1 MASKKAIEAGGA
13 FIRIFADDSPLRRAL
28 DGVAKRLK
36 GFAAPLI
43 GASKLIG
50 AGLASAGVAAMAAT
64 KSFANYA
71 DGIGDAAARTGITER
86 ALSELGYAAQL
97 SGSSMEDL
105 EKGLRNLQKGIGSG
119 SAKKALEQLGLDPRQ
134 LMAMDPEQQFLAVA
148 NAIGQIPDQATK
160 TATAMSLLGKSGAQL
175 VPFMSQGQAAIDALR
190 QEARDLGVSIGG
202 SEVQAA
208 AAFNDAL
215 DKMFAALQG
224 VSIQIGKVLAPVLTW
239 LADQVLIVA
248 KNFISWLNDVG
259 KFVGSWDTAMATM
272 NLGWVATTNAIIGAW
287 DATYSQLVSTAATIA
302 ITIEGAFDSMGV
314 AILSTWESTLSK
326 MLSVAYN
333 QTEKIAEPIAGMIES
348 LGFKDVADTLRGGA
362 IAVGIG
368 GRAGAAQMGAR
379 PEGRQADLQQRAAQR
394 QAEID
399 QIAANQQADLAARE
413 VARQAEIEKA
423 TQALVDSMQKD
434 QKAAEEEARARSEQ
448 AKGVALEMAGIGA
461 DGKSGA
467 ETAGT
472 FAAAAIAGLGASSIQ
487 LDMLNALIGI
497 KDNTEELI
505 ALDEA
510 GGMA

>member
-13 FIRIFADDSPLRRAL
+13 FIRIFAEDSPLRRAL

-50 AGLASAGVAAMAAT
+50 AGLASAGIAAVAAT
-64 KSFANYA
+64 KTFANYA
-71 DGIGDAAARTGITER
+71 DSIGDAAARTGVSAT
-86 ALSELGYAAQL
+86 ALSELGYAAKL

-105 EKGLRNLQKGIGSG
+105 EKGLRTLQKGIGSG
-119 SAKKALEQLGLDPRQ
+119 AANDQLKKLGLDPKEI
-134 LMAMDPEQQFLAVA
+134 MAMDPERQFMAVA
-148 NAIGQIPDQATK
+148 DAIGQIPDQATK

-175 VPFMSQGQAAIDALR
+175 VPFMSQGGDAINALR
-190 QEARDLGVSIGG
+190 QEARELGVSIGG

-208 AAFNDAL
+208 AAFNDSL

-224 VSIQIGKVLAPVLTW
+224 VAIQIGKVLAPVLTW

-248 KNFISWLNDVG
+248 KNFIAWLSDVG
-259 KFVGSWDTAMATM
+259 KFVGSWDTAMATL
-272 NLGWVATTNAIIGAW
+272 NLGWTATTNAIIGAW

-379 PEGRQADLQQRAAQR
+379 PEGRQAELEQRAAQR

-399 QIAANQQADLAARE
+399 QIAASQQSELAARE

-448 AKGVALEMAGIGA
+448 AKGTALDMAGIGA

>member
-36 GFAAPLI
+36 GFATPLI

-50 AGLASAGVAAMAAT
+50 AGLASAGIAAVAAT
-64 KSFANYA
+64 KTFANYA
-71 DGIGDAAARTGITER
+71 DSIGDAAARTGVSAT
-86 ALSELGYAAQL
+86 ALSELGYAAKL

-105 EKGLRNLQKGIGSG
+105 EKGLRTLQKGIGSG
-119 SAKKALEQLGLDPRQ
+119 AANDQLKKLGLDPKEI
-134 LMAMDPEQQFLAVA
+134 MAMDPERQFMAVA
-148 NAIGQIPDQATK
+148 DAIGQIPDQATK

-175 VPFMSQGQAAIDALR
+175 APFMSQGGDAINALR

-208 AAFNDAL
+208 AAFNDSL

-224 VSIQIGKVLAPVLTW
+224 VAIQIGKVLAPVLTW

-248 KNFISWLNDVG
+248 KNFISWLSDVG
-259 KFVGSWDTAMATM
+259 KFVGSWDTAMATL
-272 NLGWVATTNAIIGAW
+272 NLGWTATTNAIIGAW
-287 DATYSQLVSTAATIA
+287 DSTYTQLVSTASSIV
-302 ITIEGAFDSMGV
+302 INIEGAFDAMGV
-314 AILSTWESTLSK
+314 AILNTWDSTLAK
-326 MLSVAYN
+326 MLSVAYQ
-333 QTEKIAEPIAGMIES
+333 QTGKIAEPIAEMIEG
-348 LGFKDVADTLRGGA
+348 LGFGDVANTVRGAG
-362 IAVGIG
+362 VMSRTFG
-368 GRAGAAQMGAR
+368 GKAAAQVGAQ
-379 PEGRQADLQQRAAQR
+379 PEARQAELAQRAAQR

-399 QIAANQQADLAARE
+399 QIAASQQSELAARE
-413 VARQAEIEKA
+413 MQRQKEIEEA
-423 TQALVDSMQKD
+423 TSALVNSMQND
-434 QKAAEEEARARSEQ
+434 QKAAEEQAKARSEQ
-448 AKGVALEMAGIGA
+448 AKGAALDMAGIGT
-461 DGKSGA
+461 DGKGGA
-467 ETAGT
+467 ESAGT

-497 KDNTEELI
+497 KDNTEELV

>member
-1 MASKKAIEAGGA
+1 MNQGREAIEA
-13 FIRIFADDSPLRRAL
+13 
-28 DGVAKRLK
+28 V
-36 GFAAPLI
+36 
-43 GASKLIG
+43 
-50 AGLASAGVAAMAAT
+50 
-64 KSFANYA
+64 
-71 DGIGDAAARTGITER
+71 
-86 ALSELGYAAQL
+86 
-97 SGSSMEDL
+97 
-105 EKGLRNLQKGIGSG
+105 
-119 SAKKALEQLGLDPRQ
+119 
-134 LMAMDPEQQFLAVA
+134 
-148 NAIGQIPDQATK
+148 
-160 TATAMSLLGKSGAQL
+160 
-175 VPFMSQGQAAIDALR
+175 R
-190 QEARDLGVSIGG
+190 QEARDLGISLG
-202 SEVQAA
+202 SQDAKAA
-208 AAFNDAL
+208 EAFNDSIDRLKMAL
-215 DKMFAALQG
+215 TG
-224 VSIQIGKVLAPVLTW
+224 VGAVIAKVLAPVLTW

-248 KNFISWLNDVG
+248 KNFISWINEIG
-259 KFVGSWDTAMATM
+259 QFISSWDTAMATM

-362 IAVGIG
+362 IAVGIS

-379 PEGRQADLQQRAAQR
+379 PEGRQAELEQRGGQR

-399 QIAANQQADLAARE
+399 QIAASQQSELAARE

-434 QKAAEEEARARSEQ
+434 QRAAEEEARARSEQ
-448 AKGVALEMAGIGA
+448 AKGTALDMAGIGA

-497 KDNTEELI
+497 KDNTEELV